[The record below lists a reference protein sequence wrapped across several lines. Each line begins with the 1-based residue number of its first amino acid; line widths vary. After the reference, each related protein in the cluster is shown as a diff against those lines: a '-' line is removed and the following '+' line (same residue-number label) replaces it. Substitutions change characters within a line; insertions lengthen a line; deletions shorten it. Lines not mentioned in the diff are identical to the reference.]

1 MAAFAG
7 QGQSL
12 SGDQLQP
19 EVHLLLDHL
28 QGDAAL
34 DYPSMPHFKAET
46 IRRMKAEFLAHYR
59 PPTKHNE

>member
-7 QGQSL
+7 QGMTL

-28 QGDAAL
+28 QGDAAF
-34 DYPSMPHFKAET
+34 DFPAMAHHRAET
-46 IRRMKAEFLAHYR
+46 LRRMKAEFLSHYR
-59 PPTKHNE
+59 PPTKPE